1 MTGTR
6 TDIKVI
12 TAPGKEKSDVTTI
25 YTPVHGIRIY
35 CFKNLSY
42 VIFKTEDKKPH
53 TAPVTNVPYES
64 GAFYRILL
72 SGFLVTSVDFVR
84 NKSPA
89 ELNMLKDVDWVQ
101 SSRWVYVMTKIRS
114 LDQAEMGYSEN
125 SRAYWQFSEREQIY

>member
-1 MTGTR
+1 M
-6 TDIKVI
+6 
-12 TAPGKEKSDVTTI
+12 
-25 YTPVHGIRIY
+25 
-35 CFKNLSY
+35 
-42 VIFKTEDKKPH
+42 
-53 TAPVTNVPYES
+53 TNVPYES

-125 SRAYWQFSEREQIY
+125 SRAYLQFSEREQIY